1 MMAMKCAMR
10 VAAVAVALTLP
21 AMMATPAAAQ
31 QPADVCP
38 RMAQVPADLHNPQ
51 VNIVYVEPRNPAY
64 RAMAERLKQ
73 CRVLEQLRVFLA
85 PLKLPRQLTVNVE
98 ECGAPT
104 RAYKA
109 QGPVTICYELV
120 EQIEKVAAKAE
131 AEARGRMLI
140 GAFVQVAFH
149 EVAHAVFDMLA
160 VPVWGRAHD
169 AADRLGAFIMV
180 QFGEDVAFRTVLGT
194 ADFFKLSGNTWTGN
208 AFADVSSPDAQ
219 RFFNYLCI
227 AYGGAPKSFDFLI
240 NPKENQEPIL
250 PDRRAQR
257 CPGEYEQVR
266 MAFNLRI
273 MPHVDP
279 DKLVRVRAI
288 QWLAPGETR

>member
-1 MMAMKCAMR
+1 MMSIKCAMSA
-10 VAAVAVALTLP
+10 AAVAAALMGSTLTSS
-21 AMMATPAAAQ
+21 TPAS
-31 QPADVCP
+31 
-38 RMAQVPADLHNPQ
+38 AQVPPDLQNPQ
-51 VNIVYVEPRNPAY
+51 VDIVYLEPRNPAF
-64 RAMAERLKQ
+64 RSIADRVKQ
-73 CRVLEQLRVFLA
+73 RRVLEQLKVFLA
-85 PLKLPRQLTVNVE
+85 PLKMPRKLTVNVD

-120 EQIEKVAAKAE
+120 DQIEKIAAKAE
-131 AEARGRMLI
+131 ANERERVLV

-149 EVAHAVFDMLA
+149 EVANAVFDILQ

-169 AADRLGAFIMV
+169 AADRLAAFIMV
-180 QFGEDVAFRTVLGT
+180 QFGEDVALQTILGT
-194 ADFFKLSGNTWTGN
+194 ATFFKLSGKTWTGN
-208 AFADVSSPDAQ
+208 AFADVNSPDAQ

-227 AYGGAPKSFDFLI
+227 AVGGAPKTFDFLV
-240 NPKENQEPIL
+240 NPKENEEPIM

-273 MPHVDP
+273 MPYVDP
-279 DKLVRVRAI
+279 DILVRVRAI
-288 QWLAPGETR
+288 QWLTPARDAQ